1 MKVGKIGQFN
11 RIVIK
16 VGSALLLDNNEEF
29 NRDWLNNLSNEIE
42 QLHNRRTEI
51 LIVSS
56 GAVAIGSTYLR
67 KKRSHM
73 NLNEMQAAAAMG
85 QAQLVMEWQDS
96 FKSSGI
102 NTAQILLTEVT
113 LKIKKDFEFKRYTTY
128 FDQI

>member
-1 MKVGKIGQFN
+1 M
-11 RIVIK
+11 IK
-16 VGSALLLDNNEEF
+16 VGSALLLDNNEF
-29 NRDWLNNLSNEIE
+29 NRDKLNNLSNEIE

-85 QAQLVMEWQDS
+85 QAQLVMEWQILS
-96 FKSSGI
+96 NLVESIQLKFSSRSD
-102 NTAQILLTEVT
+102 TEN
-113 LKIKKDFEFKRYTTY
+113 KKDF
-128 FDQI
+128 

>member
-102 NTAQILLTEVT
+102 NTCLL
-113 LKIKKDFEFKRYTTY
+113 YTSPSPRDPKTSRMPSSA
-128 FDQI
+128 

>member
-1 MKVGKIGQFN
+1 MNVGKFGQFN

-16 VGSALLLDNNEEF
+16 VGSALLLNKNEGF
-29 NRDWLNNLSNEIE
+29 NRSWLNNLSNEIE
-42 QLHNRRTEI
+42 QLHNRHTEI

-56 GAVAIGSTYLR
+56 GAVAIGSTYLK
-67 KKRSHM
+67 KKRLHM

-102 NTAQILLTEVT
+102 NTAQILLTRSDT
-113 LKIKKDFEFKRYTTY
+113 CLLYTSPSPR
-128 FDQI
+128 D